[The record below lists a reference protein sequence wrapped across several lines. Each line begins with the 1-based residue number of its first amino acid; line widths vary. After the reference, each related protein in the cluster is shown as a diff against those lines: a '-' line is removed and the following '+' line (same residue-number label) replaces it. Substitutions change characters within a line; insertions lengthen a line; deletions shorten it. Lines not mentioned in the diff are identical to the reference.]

1 MNKEQQELLDE
12 AYKNYLNN
20 FVEPV
25 CPPNLDVQPSY
36 YEPMTKEWFIKSA
49 KEKSLRGDEFSE
61 RWKLKIEERELS
73 LSERTKYKKERGDR
87 IARTF
92 APYTHQMLDNANIP
106 TQLITIT
113 HNDKTIESYE

>member
-12 AYKNYLNN
+12 AYENYLNN
-20 FVEPV
+20 FIKPI

-61 RWKLKIEERELS
+61 KWGLQIEERELS
-73 LSERTKYKKERGDR
+73 LSERIKYKKERGDR

-92 APYTHQMLDNANIP
+92 AAYTHQMLDNANIP
-106 TQLITIT
+106 TRLITIT
-113 HNDKTIESYE
+113 YNNKTIESYE